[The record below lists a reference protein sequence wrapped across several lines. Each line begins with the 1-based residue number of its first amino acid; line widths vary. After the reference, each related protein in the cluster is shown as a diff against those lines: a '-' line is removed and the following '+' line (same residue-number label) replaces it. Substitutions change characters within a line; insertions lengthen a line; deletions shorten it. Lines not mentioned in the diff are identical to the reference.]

1 MSLTVYSGINMPG
14 TSIIERIA
22 AERKRK
28 KMQRLKA
35 KRKMKPKKD
44 LILSDLEHIKA
55 ELEGKIK
62 SAKDKSDTG
71 DKSSDE
77 KLLEAIKKEI
87 QSKREPSEPQEQ
99 KKVQL
104 RELSE
109 LVTNGTQEQWTLFI
123 ARNLK
128 SKTKIEF
135 PPLEADKCRFDDY
148 GYRQLIELIINSENL
163 LRIIT
168 VVKEVSGFNLV
179 ELNNL
184 IRGDEATLRGI
195 EALCSLLINRENRY
209 DPVCETDFKYLDI
222 ILNSLTTQQK
232 EGTNRVW
239 NIKTNV
245 KELTIIAGFNKDERV
260 WIYSVSCT
268 GPEN

>member
-1 MSLTVYSGINMPG
+1 MIMAGS
-14 TSIIERIA
+14 SIIERIA

-35 KRKMKPKKD
+35 KRKKKSKKD
-44 LILSDLEHIKA
+44 LSLTDLERMKA
-55 ELEGKIK
+55 ELDGKIK
-62 SAKDKSDTG
+62 SAKDKPDSSDR
-71 DKSSDE
+71 SSDE
-77 KLLEAIKKEI
+77 RLLDAIKKEI
-87 QSKREPSEPQEQ
+87 QSKRSTSEPEE
-99 KKVQL
+99 KKQVQL

-109 LVTNGTQEQWTLFI
+109 LVKNGTQEQWTLFI
-123 ARNLK
+123 AKNLK
-128 SKTKIEF
+128 SKTKMEF
-135 PPLEADKCRFDDY
+135 PPLDPEKSKFDDY

-168 VVKEVSGFNLV
+168 EVKDVSEFNLV

-222 ILNSLTTQQK
+222 ILNSITTQKK
-232 EGTNRVW
+232 EGKNRVW
-239 NIKTNV
+239 NIKTNA
-245 KELTIIAGFNKDERV
+245 KEITITAGFNKDERV
-260 WIYSVSCT
+260 WVYSVSSIDS
-268 GPEN
+268 EA